1 MISQEQLGDIARF
14 VETEGLN
21 DATISGLRT
30 NYPGMHF
37 TYCMDDDVNEVDPVQ
52 ERQHFNIY
60 LVDARQHC
68 LRLTNDPDVA
78 TGIVLAEIV
87 E

>member
-1 MISQEQLGDIARF
+1 MISQEQLTEISRF
-14 VETEGLN
+14 VESEGISEV
-21 DATISGLRT
+21 TVSGLRA

-37 TYCMDDDVNEVDPVQ
+37 TYCMDDDVTAVDPVQ
-52 ERQHFNIY
+52 ERENFNIY

-78 TGIVLAEIV
+78 TGLVLAEIV

>member
-1 MISQEQLGDIARF
+1 MISQEQLAEISRF
-14 VETEGLN
+14 VEAKGISEVTV
-21 DATISGLRT
+21 SGLRAQ
-30 NYPGMHF
+30 YPGMHF
-37 TYCMDDDVNEVDPVQ
+37 TYCMDDDVVEVDPVQ
-52 ERQHFNIY
+52 ERESFNVY

-78 TGIVLAEIV
+78 TGLVLAEIV